1 MDYATWFGGYVEFIH
16 CIQMLPFTPISEE
29 LLREKW
35 IREEY
40 PVNVVI
46 FSIPICIFCWFKV
59 LSEAYTRPDP
69 PLSEEWKGYVV
80 MAHAI
85 IDPQAAYQ
93 EALQL
98 ARYDDGNTKSN
109 TLWWIATRPGAGGG
123 PTTSPGPT
131 PPTTT
136 GSPTTT
142 TSAVRGCCGP
152 NSFTDPRCLDI
163 PNDPNGGLGCAGCGV
178 MDCRLCGEGPYIPCE

>member
-1 MDYATWFGGYVEFIH
+1 MEFIH

-29 LLREKW
+29 LLREEW

-40 PVNVVI
+40 PVIRLSRYLVI
-46 FSIPICIFCWFKV
+46 VSIFCVSKV
-59 LSEAYTRPDP
+59 LSEAYNRPDP

-109 TLWWIATRPGAGGG
+109 TLWWIATRPGAGH
-123 PTTSPGPT
+123 SQ
-131 PPTTT
+131 
-136 GSPTTT
+136 
-142 TSAVRGCCGP
+142 
-152 NSFTDPRCLDI
+152 
-163 PNDPNGGLGCAGCGV
+163 
-178 MDCRLCGEGPYIPCE
+178 

>member
-1 MDYATWFGGYVEFIH
+1 MEFIH

-29 LLREKW
+29 LLREEW

-40 PVNVVI
+40 P
-46 FSIPICIFCWFKV
+46 V

-98 ARYDDGNTKSN
+98 GRYDDGNTKSN
-109 TLWWIATRPGAGGG
+109 TLWWIATRPGMGGGPTPPPG

-136 GSPTTT
+136 PSPTTT
-142 TSAVRGCCGP
+142 TSATRGCCGDK
-152 NSFTDPRCLDI
+152 SFTDPRCLDI
-163 PNDPNGGLGCAGCGV
+163 PNDPHGGLGCDGCGV
-178 MDCRLCGEGPYIPCE
+178 MDCRLCGEGPYIPCQ